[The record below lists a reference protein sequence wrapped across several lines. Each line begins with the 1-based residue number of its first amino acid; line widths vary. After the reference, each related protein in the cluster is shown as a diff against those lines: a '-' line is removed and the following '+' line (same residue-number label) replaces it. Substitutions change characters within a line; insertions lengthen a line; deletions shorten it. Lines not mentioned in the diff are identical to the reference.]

1 MKIMTIVGARPQ
13 FVKAAVVSRVIA
25 DTQGVQEVIVHTGQ
39 HYDADM
45 SEVFF
50 KEMAIPHPHYNLKV
64 HGMTHGAMTGSI
76 MEKLETVMKAEHPDM
91 VVVYGDTDSTLAGAL
106 TAVKMHVPVAHVE
119 AGLRSFNMA
128 MPEEINRIL
137 TDRVSSVLF
146 CPTEEAI
153 HNLYKEGYEHF
164 PVHIVRTGDVMYD
177 AAMYY
182 GAGSRAPKGNIPCNY
197 ILCTLHRAENTDSAQ
212 VLEDILG
219 AMEHISAHIMPIVC
233 PLHPRTRQKM
243 EQLNYDF
250 EQSDIQ
256 FMSPVGYFE
265 MLYLLQH
272 TQMVMTDSGGLQK
285 EAYFFGKKCVTMRE
299 QTEWVEL
306 VQCGCNELGGVGRQ
320 SIISAVE
327 RMMQAS
333 PVFTQQLY
341 GDGNAGKQIVNYLIN
356 K

>member
-25 DTQGVQEVIVHTGQ
+25 DMEGVQEVIVHTGQ

-50 KEMAIPHPHYNLKV
+50 KEMDIPHPHYNLNV
-64 HGMTHGAMTGSI
+64 HGLSHGAMTGCM
-76 MEKLETVMKAEHPDM
+76 MEKLEMVMKAEHPDM
-91 VVVYGDTDSTLAGAL
+91 VLVYGDTDSTLAGAL
-106 TAVKMHVPVAHVE
+106 TAVKMHVPVSHVE

-146 CPTEEAI
+146 CPTEVAM

-164 PVHIVRTGDVMYD
+164 PVHIVLTGDVMYD
-177 AAMYY
+177 AAVYY
-182 GAGSRAPKGNIPCNY
+182 GIKAQAPNGYIPDNY

-212 VLEDILG
+212 VLKGILE
-219 AMEHISAHIMPIVC
+219 ALEYISVHIMPVVC

-243 EQLNYDF
+243 GQLNYDF
-250 EQSDIQ
+250 ARSSIR

-272 TQMVMTDSGGLQK
+272 TQMVMTDSGGVQK

-320 SIISAVE
+320 SIINAVE
-327 RMMQAS
+327 RMAQTS

-341 GDGNAGKQIVNYLIN
+341 GDGNAGKYIVNYLIN
-356 K
+356 R